1 MSQSCLLLCA
11 LIKSYIC
18 TTMEIL
24 LQNNED
30 HYNEMA
36 AIMCN
41 TEPWITLKR
50 DHQACLGSIRGDS
63 KEVYCLFEDGE
74 VIGVIILQIGG
85 TFRGYLQSIC
95 IAPKTRGKGYGHI
108 AMEFCE
114 KRIFSF
120 SPNFF
125 LCVSSFNKGAQKL
138 YYSLGFKLI
147 GEIKDFVIE
156 GYSELL
162 LRKTIGSFTSFKP
175 KQ

>member
-1 MSQSCLLLCA
+1 MD
-11 LIKSYIC
+11 II
-18 TTMEIL
+18 
-24 LQNNED
+24 LQNDES
-30 HYNEMA
+30 HYSEMA

-50 DHQACLGSIRGDS
+50 GHQACLNSLRGDG
-63 KEVYCLFEDGE
+63 KEVYTIKERKK
-74 VIGVIILQIGG
+74 VVGVIVLQMTG
-85 TFRGYLQSIC
+85 TFCGYLQSVC
-95 IAPKTRGKGYGHI
+95 IAPEARGKGYGHKAI
-108 AMEFCE
+108 EFCE
-114 KRIFSF
+114 KRIFSV

-138 YYSLGFKLI
+138 YFSLGFELI

-162 LRKTIGSFTSFKP
+162 LRKSIGSFTSFKP

>member
-1 MSQSCLLLCA
+1 
-11 LIKSYIC
+11 
-18 TTMEIL
+18 MEII
-24 LQNNED
+24 LQKDES

-36 AIMCN
+36 TIMCN

-50 DHQACLGSIRGDS
+50 DHQACFNSLRGDG
-63 KEVYCLFEDGE
+63 KEVYILGE
-74 VIGVIILQIGG
+74 NGKVIGVIVLQMGG

-95 IAPKTRGKGYGHI
+95 ISPQARDKGYGHKAI
-108 AMEFCE
+108 DFCE
-114 KRIFSF
+114 KRIFSV

-138 YYSLGFKLI
+138 YYSLGFELI

-162 LRKTIGSFTSFKP
+162 LRKSIGSFTSFKP
-175 KQ
+175 NTSFKPKQ